1 MFNKRLAI
9 FLALVSM
16 LILAACQPGQTEP
29 LPVTGEEDLPPAVQ
43 AVLEQ
48 VSQQFGVEVQ
58 NIEIVETEQV
68 EWPDACLGLPE
79 VDEACAEVV
88 TPGFRVELTV
98 NDETFEFRTDESG
111 QIIRQAPP

>member
-1 MFNKRLAI
+1 MFTKQVAI

-16 LILAACQPGQTEP
+16 LILAACQPGQTDA

-43 AVLEQ
+43 VVLDQ

-58 NIEIVETEQV
+58 NIEIVETEPV

-79 VDEACAEVV
+79 VDEACAQVV
-88 TPGFRVELTV
+88 TPGFRVELRV
-98 NDETFEFRTDESG
+98 NDQTFEFRTDESG
-111 QIIRQAPP
+111 QIIRQAP